1 MSNTEKKQTRFKTV
15 LPMMIY
21 VDPDQPR
28 KIKAFAKANNL
39 SASQL
44 AREAFTMRMSG
55 TDDPYNNGFNA
66 GLKEAMR
73 ITKQTEGAKMM
84 FPSGKSF
91 GQLVCDEINKFI
103 REKKGELK

>member
-1 MSNTEKKQTRFKTV
+1 MNDTQKKPTRFKTV
-15 LPMMIY
+15 LPLMIY

-28 KIKAFAKANNL
+28 KIKSFAKAHNL
-39 SASQL
+39 SVSQL

-91 GQLVCDEINKFI
+91 GQLVCDEITKFI
-103 REKKGELK
+103 REKKGN